1 MDKIIVGFHGIDC
14 SDYSNEIIYQKAK
27 QSMQDIMGKNLKPNP
42 NHYPIIDKWNYK
54 YVYAPNRDKVFKKLE
69 EMIDMTLSPILEKL
83 NDVKEDI
90 KC

>member
-1 MDKIIVGFHGIDC
+1 MDRIVGFHGIDC
-14 SDYSNEIIYQKAK
+14 SDYSNEKIYQEAK
-27 QSMQDIMGKNLKPNP
+27 DIMGKNLKPNP

-54 YVYAPNRDKVFKKLE
+54 YVYAPNRDNVFKILE

-83 NDVKEDI
+83 YDVKENI